1 MRVLSWCI
9 INGVRLTLCLAKTLN
24 QFYLCRARV
33 NRQYTDV
40 LNSNHKETP
49 MFTSQRS
56 KPLSTLVMTTLP
68 LVAALAASFN
78 ASAAESYKLRQAP
91 VGTFGGD
98 IATPADKPGFFGT
111 ASLTQLTIEGIKG
124 PDGGGLTKASPLNS
138 TPLRLVDPRF
148 VGTPLANVQ
157 ATVGPGSVSLTQ
169 DQTQINIAAG
179 YLTETTY
186 ANGRIAL
193 VANVPLIKQSRTLL
207 LSYPDATFSPNIVPA
222 NNAAMV
228 NNAVR
233 TAASNASNTATG
245 DAVGLGDTELSAV
258 WVRHVDRIKVAAG
271 VSVFVPT
278 GKYDVARDVLTQAN
292 PGFGNFYTIR
302 PGVAFTYNL
311 NPNYSHQD
319 WDAGVTIAGRFAY
332 GFNTENKDSKYKSGN
347 YIYAEGAV
355 VKVMGDTAIG
365 FNLFSTQQITDDSYS
380 GTDLTKTINGRYKT
394 MGGGPFFSY
403 KIPGQDMGLNFQINR
418 NFSGRNAIDVTS
430 YQLRLIK
437 AF

>member
-1 MRVLSWCI
+1 
-9 INGVRLTLCLAKTLN
+9 
-24 QFYLCRARV
+24 
-33 NRQYTDV
+33 
-40 LNSNHKETP
+40 
-49 MFTSQRS
+49 MFTSHRS
-56 KPLSTLVMTTLP
+56 KTISTLVMTTLP
-68 LVAALAASFN
+68 LVAALTASFN
-78 ASAAESYKLRQAP
+78 ASAAESYKLRQAAIS
-91 VGTFGGD
+91 TFGGD
-98 IATPADKPGFFGT
+98 IAAPADKPGFFGT

-124 PDGGGLTKASPLNS
+124 PEGGGLTKASPLSS
-138 TPLRLVDPRF
+138 TPLRLVNAAF

-157 ATVGPGSVSLTQ
+157 ASVAPGSVSLTQ
-169 DQTQINIAAG
+169 EQTQINIAAG

-193 VANVPLIKQSRTLL
+193 VANVPLVKQSRTLL
-207 LSYPDATFSPNIVPA
+207 LSYPDATFSPNVVPA
-222 NNAAMV
+222 NYAAMV

-233 TAASNASNTATG
+233 AAASNASNTATG
-245 DAVGLGDTELSAV
+245 DAAGLGDTELSAV

-278 GKYDVARDVLTQAN
+278 GKYDVARDALTQAN
-292 PGFGNFYTIR
+292 PGFGNFYTVR

-347 YIYAEGAV
+347 FIYAEGSV
-355 VKVMGDTAIG
+355 VKVMGDTALG
-365 FNLFSTQQITDDSYS
+365 FSLFSTQQITDDSYS

-394 MGGGPFFSY
+394 MGGGPFVSY
-403 KIPGQDMGLNFQINR
+403 KIPGQDVGFNFQINR

>member
-1 MRVLSWCI
+1 
-9 INGVRLTLCLAKTLN
+9 
-24 QFYLCRARV
+24 
-33 NRQYTDV
+33 
-40 LNSNHKETP
+40 

-56 KPLSTLVMTTLP
+56 KPISTLVMTTLP
-68 LVAALAASFN
+68 LVAALTASFN
-78 ASAAESYKLRQAP
+78 ASAAESYKLRQSP
-91 VGTFGGD
+91 VGSFGGD

-111 ASLTQLTIEGIKG
+111 VSLTQLTINGIKG
-124 PDGGGLTKASPLNS
+124 ADGGGLTKASTVNS
-138 TPLRLVDPRF
+138 TPLRLVDPAF
-148 VGTPLANVQ
+148 AGTALANVQ
-157 ATVGPGSVSLTQ
+157 ASVAAGSVSLTQ
-169 DQTQINIAAG
+169 EQTQINIAGG

-186 ANGRIAL
+186 ADGRFAF
-193 VANVPLIKQSRTLL
+193 VANVPFVKQSRTLQ
-207 LSYPDATFSPNIVPA
+207 LSFPDATFSPNIVPA
-222 NNAAMV
+222 NYAAMV
-228 NNAVR
+228 NNGAKLKAK
-233 TAASNASNTATG
+233 TASDAATG
-245 DAVGLGDTELSAV
+245 EAAGIGDTELSAV
-258 WVRHVDRIKVAAG
+258 WVRHSDRVKVAAG

-278 GKYDVARDVLTQAN
+278 GKYDVARDAQLQAN
-292 PGFGNFYTIR
+292 PGFGNFYTVR

-365 FNLFSTQQITDDSYS
+365 FNLFSTQQITDDTYS
-380 GTDLTKTINGRYKT
+380 GTVPKDINGRYKT